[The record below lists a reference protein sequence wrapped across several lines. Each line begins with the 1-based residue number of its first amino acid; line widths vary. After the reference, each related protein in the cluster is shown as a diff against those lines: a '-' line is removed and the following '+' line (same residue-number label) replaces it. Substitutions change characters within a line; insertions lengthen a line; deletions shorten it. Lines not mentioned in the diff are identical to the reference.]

1 VVVGVATRRTLGPL
15 EKGREVALPGNLR
28 VLRVTLDKFHA
39 DKGRFPE
46 TLDELVEERY
56 LREVPLDPITESATT
71 WVLVPPKEPDQQ
83 GVADVKSGASGT
95 ARYTHTDPS
104 VPCTRPSRFRA
115 RTVVGQSG
123 SPAPR
128 TDESKW
134 ISVFLRAALLTKS
147 APKMVV
153 FALNTTSA
161 LGA

>member
-1 VVVGVATRRTLGPL
+1 MTPQTTPQMPPQVPRLRAPTRGFTLIEMLVVLAIVALLLSVATPRYFGSL
-15 EKGREVALPGNLR
+15 EKGREVALQENLR

-95 ARYTHTDPS
+95 ARDG
-104 VPCTRPSRFRA
+104 RRF
-115 RTVVGQSG
+115 
-123 SPAPR
+123 
-128 TDESKW
+128 D
-134 ISVFLRAALLTKS
+134 AL
-147 APKMVV
+147 
-153 FALNTTSA
+153 
-161 LGA
+161 

>member
-1 VVVGVATRRTLGPL
+1 MTPQTMPQMPPQVPRLRAPTRGFTLIEMLVVLAIVALLLSVATPRYFGSL
-15 EKGREVALPGNLR
+15 EKGREVALQENLR

-95 ARYTHTDPS
+95 ARDG
-104 VPCTRPSRFRA
+104 RRF
-115 RTVVGQSG
+115 
-123 SPAPR
+123 
-128 TDESKW
+128 D
-134 ISVFLRAALLTKS
+134 AL
-147 APKMVV
+147 
-153 FALNTTSA
+153 
-161 LGA
+161 

>member
-1 VVVGVATRRTLGPL
+1 MTPQTTPQTTPQMPPQVPRLRAVTPGFTLIEMLVVLAIVALLLSVATPRYFGSL
-15 EKGREVALPGNLR
+15 EKGREVALQENLR

-95 ARYTHTDPS
+95 ARDG
-104 VPCTRPSRFRA
+104 RRF
-115 RTVVGQSG
+115 
-123 SPAPR
+123 
-128 TDESKW
+128 D
-134 ISVFLRAALLTKS
+134 AL
-147 APKMVV
+147 
-153 FALNTTSA
+153 
-161 LGA
+161 

>member
-1 VVVGVATRRTLGPL
+1 MTPQTTPPTMPQMPPQVPRLRAVTPGFTLIEMLVVLAIVALLLSVATPRYFGSL
-15 EKGREVALPGNLR
+15 EKGREVALQENLR

-95 ARYTHTDPS
+95 ARDG
-104 VPCTRPSRFRA
+104 RRF
-115 RTVVGQSG
+115 
-123 SPAPR
+123 
-128 TDESKW
+128 D
-134 ISVFLRAALLTKS
+134 AL
-147 APKMVV
+147 
-153 FALNTTSA
+153 
-161 LGA
+161 

>member
-1 VVVGVATRRTLGPL
+1 MTPQTMPQMPPQVPRLRAVTPGFTLIEMLVVLAIVALLLSVATPRYFGSL
-15 EKGREVALPGNLR
+15 EKGREVALQENLR

-95 ARYTHTDPS
+95 ARDG
-104 VPCTRPSRFRA
+104 RRF
-115 RTVVGQSG
+115 
-123 SPAPR
+123 
-128 TDESKW
+128 D
-134 ISVFLRAALLTKS
+134 AL
-147 APKMVV
+147 
-153 FALNTTSA
+153 
-161 LGA
+161 

>member
-1 VVVGVATRRTLGPL
+1 MTPQTTPPTTPQMPPQVPRLRAVTPGFTLIEMLVVLAIVALLLSVATPRYFGSL
-15 EKGREVALPGNLR
+15 EKGREVALQENLR

-95 ARYTHTDPS
+95 ARDG
-104 VPCTRPSRFRA
+104 RRF
-115 RTVVGQSG
+115 
-123 SPAPR
+123 
-128 TDESKW
+128 D
-134 ISVFLRAALLTKS
+134 AL
-147 APKMVV
+147 
-153 FALNTTSA
+153 
-161 LGA
+161 